1 MSYTVIAPAGDNL
14 DALFVGMKE
23 FPTERIYLICP
34 KNYLKKAQ
42 SVEKKLHIFSIPIKI
57 IETDGNIMEEMFFHF
72 GKICSVHNND
82 DLIVN
87 IATGD
92 RLSTC
97 AALSAAYA
105 NGLKAFGVM
114 DKKPMLLPIMKLSY
128 YNELTQSKLIILSE
142 LNAQDFIT
150 MSMLG
155 KKTGLS
161 PSLLSYHLNGTM
173 QYKGL
178 VSSRLVEVK
187 EQNKNLLVK
196 LSTIGSLLLKGYVN
210 CDGKPYEK
218 AQPRK

>member
-1 MSYTVIAPAGDNL
+1 MGYTVIAPVGDNL
-14 DALFVGMKE
+14 DALFIGMKE
-23 FPTERIYLICP
+23 FPTEKIYLISP
-34 KNYLKKAQ
+34 KHNLRKAQ
-42 SVEKKLHIFSIPIKI
+42 AVEKKLRIFSIPVTI
-57 IETDGNIMEEMFFHF
+57 IETEGNMMEGMFSHF
-72 GKICSVHNND
+72 GQICAQHNHD

-128 YNELTQSKLIILSE
+128 YNELTESKLAILSKLGAE
-142 LNAQDFIT
+142 EYST
-150 MSMLG
+150 MSTLG

-161 PSLLSYHLNGTM
+161 PSLLSYHLNGTLR
-173 QYKGL
+173 YKGL
-178 VSSRLVEVK
+178 ISSRLVEAK

-196 LSTIGSLLLKGYVN
+196 LSSIGSLLLKGYVD
-210 CDGKPYEK
+210 CDGKPCGK
-218 AQPRK
+218 KK